1 MIPEDV
7 VAAAGP
13 NDPERLFACEVRCG
27 SIALSFT
34 MSALRLFIPQL
45 QT

>member
-13 NDPERLFACEVRCG
+13 NDPERLLPVRSVAGPKTDVAEPICDVCF
-27 SIALSFT
+27 SL
-34 MSALRLFIPQL
+34 
-45 QT
+45 

>member
-13 NDPERLFACEVRCG
+13 NDPERLMPVRTV
-27 SIALSFT
+27 ALT
-34 MSALRLFIPQL
+34 GGTHIPKADMSL
-45 QT
+45 

>member
-13 NDPERLFACEVRCG
+13 NDPERLLPVRSVAG
-27 SIALSFT
+27 HQ
-34 MSALRLFIPQL
+34 RK
-45 QT
+45 